1 MRRERLIADN
11 AATLSID
18 RRSGSPGV
26 RDRSVPEYMTNVTP
40 VVTLIRVITT
50 ALVVIAGIIA
60 APGPAAAGEYP
71 ADFISAL
78 GNQGLAVIRSNAA
91 IDQKAAYFHQMLRQ
105 DFDLARISRFG
116 LGPYWRVASENER
129 QEFASLLE
137 DHLVRFY
144 GRRFAEYGGESL
156 RVTGSRT
163 DADGVIVASQIIR
176 QEGSPIAVE
185 WRLGLSDGHYKISD
199 VIVDGVSMALT
210 QRSEFAAM
218 IQRNGGQVAGLLTAM
233 RAEN

>member
-1 MRRERLIADN
+1 MRRKRLIPDN
-11 AATLSID
+11 AAMLAQGI
-18 RRSGSPGV
+18 V
-26 RDRSVPEYMTNVTP
+26 AVF
-40 VVTLIRVITT
+40 VVV
-50 ALVVIAGIIA
+50 AGMMA
-60 APGPAAAGEYP
+60 TPGPAAAGEYP

-78 GNQGLAVIRSNAA
+78 GNQGLAVIRSNAV

-116 LGPYWRVASENER
+116 LGPYWRAASEREQ
-129 QEFASLLE
+129 QEFSRLLE

-156 RVTGSRT
+156 RVTGSRA
-163 DADGVIVASQIIR
+163 DPDGVIVSSQIIR
-176 QEGSPIAVE
+176 PQGLPIAVD
-185 WRLGLSDGHYKISD
+185 WRLGLSDGRYKIAD

-218 IQRNGGQVAGLLTAM
+218 IQRNGGQVAGLLAAM

>member
-11 AATLSID
+11 AAMLARGI
-18 RRSGSPGV
+18 V
-26 RDRSVPEYMTNVTP
+26 AVF
-40 VVTLIRVITT
+40 VVV
-50 ALVVIAGIIA
+50 AGMMA

-116 LGPYWRVASENER
+116 LGPYWRAASEREQ
-129 QEFASLLE
+129 QEFTRLLE

-156 RVTGSRT
+156 RVTGSRA
-163 DADGVIVASQIIR
+163 DPDGVIVSSQVIR
-176 QEGSPIAVE
+176 PQGLPIAVD
-185 WRLGLSDGHYKISD
+185 WRLGLNDGHYKIAD

-218 IQRNGGQVAGLLTAM
+218 IQRNGGQVAGLLAAM

>member
-1 MRRERLIADN
+1 MRRDRP
-11 AATLSID
+11 AA
-18 RRSGSPGV
+18 G
-26 RDRSVPEYMTNVTP
+26 
-40 VVTLIRVITT
+40 ITATRMRIIT
-50 ALVVIAGIIA
+50 AVFTIIAGISA

-71 ADFISAL
+71 VDFISAL

-116 LGPYWRVASENER
+116 LGSYWRVASEQER
-129 QEFASLLE
+129 QEFISLLE
-137 DHLVRFY
+137 DHLVRVY

-156 RVTGSRT
+156 RVTGSRPEP
-163 DADGVIVASQIIR
+163 DSVIVTSQIVR
-176 QEGSPIAVE
+176 PQGSPISVE
-185 WRLGLSDGHYKISD
+185 WRIGLSEGHYKITD
-199 VIVDGVSMALT
+199 LIVDGVSMALT

-218 IQRNGGQVAGLLTAM
+218 IQRNGGQVAGLLAAL

>member
-1 MRRERLIADN
+1 MGRERLIAGN
-11 AATLSID
+11 AA
-18 RRSGSPGV
+18 
-26 RDRSVPEYMTNVTP
+26 
-40 VVTLIRVITT
+40 TLIRVIAA
-50 ALVVIAGIIA
+50 ALVVVAGILA

-91 IDQKAAYFHQMLRQ
+91 IDQKAAYFHQVLRQ

-116 LGPYWRVASENER
+116 LGPYWRVASERER

-163 DADGVIVASQIIR
+163 DPDGVIVTSQIIR
-176 QEGSPIAVE
+176 PQGSPIAVE
-185 WRLGLSDGHYKISD
+185 WRLGLSDGRYKISD

-210 QRSEFAAM
+210 QRSEFAAT
-218 IQRNGGQVAGLLTAM
+218 IQRNGGQVAGLLAAM
-233 RAEN
+233 RSEN

>member
-1 MRRERLIADN
+1 MGRERLIAGN
-11 AATLSID
+11 AA
-18 RRSGSPGV
+18 
-26 RDRSVPEYMTNVTP
+26 
-40 VVTLIRVITT
+40 TLIRVIAA
-50 ALVVIAGIIA
+50 ALVVVAGILA

-91 IDQKAAYFHQMLRQ
+91 IDQKAAYFHQVLRQ

-116 LGPYWRVASENER
+116 LGPYWRVASERER

-163 DADGVIVASQIIR
+163 DHDGVIVTSQIIR
-176 QEGSPIAVE
+176 PQGSPIAVE
-185 WRLGLSDGHYKISD
+185 WRLGLSDGRYRISD

-210 QRSEFAAM
+210 QRSEFAAT
-218 IQRNGGQVAGLLTAM
+218 IQRNGGQVAGLLAAL
-233 RAEN
+233 RSEN

>member
-1 MRRERLIADN
+1 MRRKRLIPDN
-11 AATLSID
+11 AAMLAQGI
-18 RRSGSPGV
+18 V
-26 RDRSVPEYMTNVTP
+26 AVF
-40 VVTLIRVITT
+40 VVV
-50 ALVVIAGIIA
+50 AGMMA
-60 APGPAAAGEYP
+60 TPGPAAAGEYP

-116 LGPYWRVASENER
+116 LGPYWRAASEREQ
-129 QEFASLLE
+129 QEFSRLLE

-156 RVTGSRT
+156 RVTGSRA
-163 DADGVIVASQIIR
+163 DPDGVIVSSQIIR
-176 QEGSPIAVE
+176 PQGLPIAVD
-185 WRLGLSDGHYKISD
+185 WRLGLSDGRYKIAD

-218 IQRNGGQVAGLLTAM
+218 IQRNGGQVAGLLAAM

>member
-11 AATLSID
+11 AAMLTRGI
-18 RRSGSPGV
+18 V
-26 RDRSVPEYMTNVTP
+26 AVF
-40 VVTLIRVITT
+40 VVV
-50 ALVVIAGIIA
+50 AGMMA

-116 LGPYWRVASENER
+116 LGPYWRAASEREQ
-129 QEFASLLE
+129 QEFTRLLE

-156 RVTGSRT
+156 RVTGSRA
-163 DADGVIVASQIIR
+163 DPDGVIVSSQIIR
-176 QEGSPIAVE
+176 PQGLPIAVD
-185 WRLGLSDGHYKISD
+185 WRLGLSDGHYKIID

-218 IQRNGGQVAGLLTAM
+218 IQRNGGQVAGLLAAM

>member
-1 MRRERLIADN
+1 MRRKRLIADN
-11 AATLSID
+11 TAMLAQGIVAVFVVVAGMMAT
-18 RRSGSPGV
+18 
-26 RDRSVPEYMTNVTP
+26 
-40 VVTLIRVITT
+40 
-50 ALVVIAGIIA
+50 
-60 APGPAAAGEYP
+60 PGPAAAGEYP

-116 LGPYWRVASENER
+116 LGPYWRAASEREQ
-129 QEFASLLE
+129 QEFSRLLE

-156 RVTGSRT
+156 RVTGSRA
-163 DADGVIVASQIIR
+163 DPDGVIVSSQIIR
-176 QEGSPIAVE
+176 PQGLPIAVD
-185 WRLGLSDGHYKISD
+185 WRLGLSDGRYKIAD

-218 IQRNGGQVAGLLTAM
+218 IQRNGGQVAGLLAAM

>member
-1 MRRERLIADN
+1 MRRKRLIPDN
-11 AATLSID
+11 AAMLAQGI
-18 RRSGSPGV
+18 V
-26 RDRSVPEYMTNVTP
+26 AVF
-40 VVTLIRVITT
+40 VVV
-50 ALVVIAGIIA
+50 AGMMA
-60 APGPAAAGEYP
+60 TPGPAAAGEYP

-116 LGPYWRVASENER
+116 LGPYWRAASEREQ
-129 QEFASLLE
+129 QEFSRLLE

-156 RVTGSRT
+156 RVTGSRA
-163 DADGVIVASQIIR
+163 DPDGVIVSSQIIR
-176 QEGSPIAVE
+176 PQGLPIAVD
-185 WRLGLSDGHYKISD
+185 WRLGLSDGRYKIAD

-218 IQRNGGQVAGLLTAM
+218 IQRNGGQVAGLLAAL

>member
-11 AATLSID
+11 AAMLARGI
-18 RRSGSPGV
+18 V
-26 RDRSVPEYMTNVTP
+26 AVF
-40 VVTLIRVITT
+40 VVV
-50 ALVVIAGIIA
+50 AGMMA
-60 APGPAAAGEYP
+60 TPGPAAAGEYP

-116 LGPYWRVASENER
+116 LGPYWRAASEREQ
-129 QEFASLLE
+129 QEFSRLLE

-156 RVTGSRT
+156 RVTGSRA
-163 DADGVIVASQIIR
+163 DPDGVIVSSQIIR
-176 QEGSPIAVE
+176 PQGLPIAVD
-185 WRLGLSDGHYKISD
+185 WRLGLSDGRYKIAD

-218 IQRNGGQVAGLLTAM
+218 IQRNGGQVAGLLAAM

>member
-1 MRRERLIADN
+1 VFVVVAGMM
-11 AATLSID
+11 AT
-18 RRSGSPGV
+18 
-26 RDRSVPEYMTNVTP
+26 
-40 VVTLIRVITT
+40 
-50 ALVVIAGIIA
+50 
-60 APGPAAAGEYP
+60 PGPAAAGEYP

-116 LGPYWRVASENER
+116 LGPYWRAASEREQ
-129 QEFASLLE
+129 QEFSRLLE

-156 RVTGSRT
+156 RVTGSRA
-163 DADGVIVASQIIR
+163 DPDGVIVSSQIIR
-176 QEGSPIAVE
+176 PQGLPIAVD
-185 WRLGLSDGHYKISD
+185 WRLGLSDGRYKIAD

-218 IQRNGGQVAGLLTAM
+218 IQRYGGQVAGLLAAM

>member
-1 MRRERLIADN
+1 MRRVRLIAGN
-11 AATLSID
+11 ATAL
-18 RRSGSPGV
+18 V
-26 RDRSVPEYMTNVTP
+26 
-40 VVTLIRVITT
+40 RVITIVL
-50 ALVVIAGIIA
+50 AVIAGISA
-60 APGPAAAGEYP
+60 PAAAGEYP
-71 ADFISAL
+71 ADFITAL

-116 LGPYWRVASENER
+116 LGPYWRVASERER

-144 GRRFAEYGGESL
+144 GRRFAQYGGESL

-163 DADGVIVASQIIR
+163 DPDGVIVTSQIIR
-176 QEGSPIAVE
+176 PQGSPIAVE
-185 WRLGLSDGHYKISD
+185 WQLGLSEGHYKITD
-199 VIVDGVSMALT
+199 VIVDGVSMGLT

-218 IQRNGGQVAGLLTAM
+218 IQRNGGQVAGLLAAM

>member
-1 MRRERLIADN
+1 MGRERLIAGN
-11 AATLSID
+11 AA
-18 RRSGSPGV
+18 
-26 RDRSVPEYMTNVTP
+26 M
-40 VVTLIRVITT
+40 LIRGIAA
-50 ALVVIAGIIA
+50 ALVVVAGILA

-91 IDQKAAYFHQMLRQ
+91 IDQKAAYFHQVLRQ

-116 LGPYWRVASENER
+116 LGPYWRVASERER

-163 DADGVIVASQIIR
+163 DHDGVIVTSQIIR
-176 QEGSPIAVE
+176 PQGSPIAVE
-185 WRLGLSDGHYKISD
+185 WRLGLSDGRYKISD

-210 QRSEFAAM
+210 QRSEFAAT
-218 IQRNGGQVAGLLTAM
+218 IQRNGGQVAGLLAAM
-233 RAEN
+233 RSEN

>member
-1 MRRERLIADN
+1 MRRKRLIPDN
-11 AATLSID
+11 AAMLAQGI
-18 RRSGSPGV
+18 V
-26 RDRSVPEYMTNVTP
+26 AVF
-40 VVTLIRVITT
+40 VVV
-50 ALVVIAGIIA
+50 AGMMA
-60 APGPAAAGEYP
+60 TPGPAAAGEYP

-116 LGPYWRVASENER
+116 LGPYWRAASEREQ
-129 QEFASLLE
+129 QEFSRLLE

-156 RVTGSRT
+156 RVTGSRA
-163 DADGVIVASQIIR
+163 DPDGVIVSSQIIR
-176 QEGSPIAVE
+176 PQGLPIAVD
-185 WRLGLSDGHYKISD
+185 WRLGLSDGRYKIAD

-210 QRSEFAAM
+210 QRSDFAAM
-218 IQRNGGQVAGLLTAM
+218 IQRNGGQVAGLLAAM

>member
-1 MRRERLIADN
+1 MGRERLIAGN
-11 AATLSID
+11 AA
-18 RRSGSPGV
+18 
-26 RDRSVPEYMTNVTP
+26 M
-40 VVTLIRVITT
+40 LIRGIAA
-50 ALVVIAGIIA
+50 ALVVVAGILA

-91 IDQKAAYFHQMLRQ
+91 IDQKAAYFHQVLRQ

-116 LGPYWRVASENER
+116 LGPYWRVASERER

-163 DADGVIVASQIIR
+163 DHDGVIVTSQIIR
-176 QEGSPIAVE
+176 PQGSPIAVE
-185 WRLGLSDGHYKISD
+185 WRLGLSDGRYKISD

-210 QRSEFAAM
+210 QRSEFAAT
-218 IQRNGGQVAGLLTAM
+218 IQRNGGQVAGLLAAL
-233 RAEN
+233 RSEN

>member
-1 MRRERLIADN
+1 MGRERLIAGN
-11 AATLSID
+11 AA
-18 RRSGSPGV
+18 
-26 RDRSVPEYMTNVTP
+26 
-40 VVTLIRVITT
+40 TLIRVIAA
-50 ALVVIAGIIA
+50 ALVVVAGILA

-91 IDQKAAYFHQMLRQ
+91 IDQKAAYFHQVLRQ

-116 LGPYWRVASENER
+116 PGPYWRVASERER

-144 GRRFAEYGGESL
+144 GRRFAEYGGGSL

-163 DADGVIVASQIIR
+163 DPDGVIVTSQIIR
-176 QEGSPIAVE
+176 PQGSPIAVE
-185 WRLGLSDGHYKISD
+185 WRLGLSDGRYKISD

-210 QRSEFAAM
+210 QRSEFAAT
-218 IQRNGGQVAGLLTAM
+218 IQRNGGQVAGLLAAL
-233 RAEN
+233 RSEN

>member
-1 MRRERLIADN
+1 MGRERLIAGN
-11 AATLSID
+11 AA
-18 RRSGSPGV
+18 
-26 RDRSVPEYMTNVTP
+26 
-40 VVTLIRVITT
+40 TLIRVIAA
-50 ALVVIAGIIA
+50 ALVVVAGILA

-91 IDQKAAYFHQMLRQ
+91 IDQKAAYFHQVLRQ

-116 LGPYWRVASENER
+116 LGPYWRVASERER

-163 DADGVIVASQIIR
+163 DHDGVIVTSQIIR
-176 QEGSPIAVE
+176 PQGSPIAVE
-185 WRLGLSDGHYKISD
+185 WRLGLSDGRYKISD

-210 QRSEFAAM
+210 QRSEFAAT
-218 IQRNGGQVAGLLTAM
+218 IQRNGGQVAGLLAAM
-233 RAEN
+233 RSEN